1 MPGYA
6 VPMRGGAPVNSGQA
20 AYNTEDVDLHV
31 FYGFSYDNKTG
42 RLVVDKIDGDEPIRV
57 PDPNNL
63 RPDDY
68 QQWTLTRSVMN
79 FSWDTT
85 LEGHLIVEVE

>member
-1 MPGYA
+1 MPGFA
-6 VPMRGGAPVNSGQA
+6 IPMRGGNPVQTGQA
-20 AYNTEDVDLHV
+20 ALTPDDVSSNV

-42 RLVVDKIDGDEPIRV
+42 RLVIDKVDGDEPVRI
-57 PDPNNL
+57 PDPANL

-68 QQWTLTRSVMN
+68 QQWTLTRKTMN

-85 LEGHLIVEVE
+85 YVGHLIVEVK